1 MEESPCWEA
10 NRFST
15 SQEIPRILWN
25 AMVHYRIH
33 KCPPPVPIQSQL
45 DPVHTPK
52 THFPKIDLN
61 IILPS
66 KSGSPKWSLFLRS
79 PHPDPVYASPLPHT
93 RYMLSPSHCSRFY
106 QLNNSG

>member
-15 SQEIPRILWN
+15 TQEIPRILCN

-45 DPVHTPK
+45 DPVNIPK

-66 KSGSPKWSLFLRS
+66 KS
-79 PHPDPVYASPLPHT
+79 ASPQVVSFPQVSPPIPCI
-93 RYMLSPSHCSRFY
+93 RLSSPTYALHVQSITLFSILSTE
-106 QLNNSG
+106 Q